1 MAVYTS
7 TDALPDFK
15 NPVIT
20 IGTFDG
26 VHIGHKTILKEIVDH
41 AKEVQ
46 GESILLTFEPHPRK
60 VIFPDKPLH
69 LLTPLHEK
77 LELVKATGVDHII
90 VVPFT
95 KAFANLTA
103 EEYISD
109 FLVKQFKPHS
119 IVIGYDHQFGNDR
132 KGDINLL
139 KQLSEQYGYKVFE
152 ISAQL
157 IHDAAVSSTKVR
169 NAVSSGDMIEAT
181 NMLGRPYAITGIVV
195 KGAQL
200 GNTIG
205 FPTANVQPNSSEQLL
220 PANGVYAVK
229 VIHDGNEYHAMLNIG
244 IRPTVSNELSLH
256 IEAHIFNFDEDI
268 YGQELTLQFISRL
281 RDEQKFPSLE
291 HLKQQLSLDKENAIQ
306 VLANI

>member
-7 TDALPDFK
+7 TDALPEFN

-60 VIFPDKPLH
+60 VIFPDKPLQ
-69 LLTPLHEK
+69 LLTPLEEK
-77 LELVKATGVDHII
+77 LELVKATGVDHIV

-139 KQLSEQYGYKVFE
+139 KQLSEQYRYKVYE

-169 NAVSSGDMIEAT
+169 KAVSSGDMTEAA
-181 NMLGRPYAITGIVV
+181 NMLGRPYSLTGEVV

-205 FPTANVQPNSSEQLL
+205 FPTANIQPNSNEQIL
-220 PANGVYAVK
+220 PANGVYAIK
-229 VIHDGNEYHAMLNIG
+229 AIYKGNVYNAMLNIG

-256 IEAHIFNFDEDI
+256 IEANIFDFDQDI
-268 YGQELTLQFISRL
+268 YGEQLTIQFITRL
-281 RDEQKFPSLE
+281 RDEEKFPSID
-291 HLKQQLSLDKENAIQ
+291 HLKQQLNKDKEDALNA
-306 VLANI
+306 LLN

>member
-7 TDALPDFK
+7 TDALPNFK
-15 NPVIT
+15 DPVIT

-60 VIFPDKPLH
+60 VIFPDKPLQ
-69 LLTPLHEK
+69 LLTPLDEK
-77 LELVKATGVDHII
+77 LELVKATGVDHIV

-139 KQLSEQYGYKVFE
+139 KQLSEQYRYKVYE

-169 NAVSSGDMIEAT
+169 KAVSSGDMTEAA
-181 NMLGRPYAITGIVV
+181 NMLGRPYSLTGEVV

-205 FPTANVQPNSSEQLL
+205 FPTANIQPNSSEQIL
-220 PANGVYAVK
+220 PANGVYAIKAIYKGDVY
-229 VIHDGNEYHAMLNIG
+229 NAMLNIG

-256 IEAHIFNFDEDI
+256 IEANIFDFDQDI
-268 YGQELTLQFISRL
+268 YGEQLTIQFITRL
-281 RDEQKFPSLE
+281 RDEEKFPSID
-291 HLKQQLSLDKENAIQ
+291 HLKQQLSKDKEDALNA
-306 VLANI
+306 LLN

>member
-60 VIFPDKPLH
+60 VIFPDKPLQ
-69 LLTPLHEK
+69 LLTPLEEK
-77 LELVKATGVDHII
+77 LELVKATGVDHIV

-139 KQLSEQYGYKVFE
+139 KQLSEQYRYKVYE

-169 NAVSSGDMIEAT
+169 KAVSSGDMTEAA
-181 NMLGRPYAITGIVV
+181 NMLGRPYSLTGEVV

-205 FPTANVQPNSSEQLL
+205 FPTANIHPNSSEQIL
-220 PANGVYAVK
+220 PANGVYAIKAIYKDDVY
-229 VIHDGNEYHAMLNIG
+229 NAMLNIG
-244 IRPTVSNELSLH
+244 VRPTVSNELSLH
-256 IEAHIFNFDEDI
+256 IEANIFDFDQDI
-268 YGQELTLQFISRL
+268 YGEQLTIQFITRL
-281 RDEQKFPSLE
+281 RDEEKFPSID
-291 HLKQQLSLDKENAIQ
+291 HLKQQLGKDKEDALNA
-306 VLANI
+306 LLN

>member
-60 VIFPDKPLH
+60 VIFPDKPLQ
-69 LLTPLHEK
+69 LLTPLEEK
-77 LELVKATGVDHII
+77 LELVKATGVDHIV

-139 KQLSEQYGYKVFE
+139 KQLSEQYRYKVYE

-169 NAVSSGDMIEAT
+169 KAVSSGDMTEAA
-181 NMLGRPYAITGIVV
+181 NMLGRPYSLTGEVV

-205 FPTANVQPNSSEQLL
+205 FPTANIQPNSSEQIL
-220 PANGVYAVK
+220 PANGVYAIKAIYKGDVY
-229 VIHDGNEYHAMLNIG
+229 NAMLNIG

-256 IEAHIFNFDEDI
+256 IEANIFDFDQDI
-268 YGQELTLQFISRL
+268 YGEQLTIQFITRL
-281 RDEQKFPSLE
+281 RDEEKFPSIDY
-291 HLKQQLSLDKENAIQ
+291 LKQQLSKDKEDALNA
-306 VLANI
+306 LLN